1 MIVLGR
7 IVAPFGVRGWVK
19 VHPFGDDPAAWRKM
33 PQWWLGTEPEGTGW
47 QAFDLKG
54 LRQHGKGLVAKL
66 SGVDDRAAAEAIDGR
81 YIAAPRE
88 AMPQTGEN
96 EYYWADLIGLEVVNE
111 QGERLGK
118 VETLIETGA
127 DDVLV
132 VRDGEIERLLP
143 FVEAVVKDVVGGQIR
158 VEWQLDW

>member
-1 MIVLGR
+1 MGR

-19 VHPFGDDPAAWRKM
+19 VHSFGDDPVAWRKM
-33 PQWWLGTEPEGTGW
+33 SQWWLGADPEGTAW
-47 QAFDLKG
+47 QPVELEG

-66 SGVDDRAAAEAIDGR
+66 AGVNDRAAAEAIDGR

-96 EYYWADLIGLEVVNE
+96 EYYWVDLIGLDVVNE

-118 VETLIETGA
+118 VATLIETGA
-127 DDVLV
+127 NDVLV
-132 VRDGEIERLLP
+132 VRDGEAERLLP
-143 FVEAVVKDVVGGQIR
+143 FVGEVIKDVAGGQVR
-158 VEWQLDW
+158 VDWGKDW